1 MTAAF
6 YVLGFLQ
13 DDWNSIA
20 ATIDY
25 SIDLDSTFAQF
36 KILTPY
42 PGTPMFKQLEPLLT
56 ETNWEKFDGYSPTF
70 KHPNLT
76 AHELQYLLGS
86 AYKRFYIRP
95 SYLANFLKIQNPSI
109 RRWIGRLDQ
118 RRRGEVLARGN
129 RRYLARRYMLSAIS
143 RYGAR
148 VLPNTEQIV
157 AGCKARGELIQGPQI
172 SQFEA
177 AFARRAGMD
186 PAHAVAASYG
196 RMAFYYILKALD
208 LPAGSEIILPAL
220 TFWVVPALA
229 EVAGLKVV
237 FADVDPATFTLSP
250 EALERAITP
259 ATRAVVPT
267 HLYGLPCD
275 MGPILDIAARHKL
288 IVIEDCAHA
297 LGATWKGRPVGTLG
311 DAGFFS
317 FQTLKPLNCYG
328 GGLALVRDAAVA
340 ARVRALAE
348 AEPWPDEKRVTNRL
362 LVGRLQRIFIRP
374 WVFTI
379 SAFPILW
386 VSSLIGANP
395 DVYLW
400 EDIRS
405 LDPLPD
411 GYTERFPNV
420 QAAIGL
426 AALDALDDW
435 TEQTRR
441 HARVMDRAL
450 DDLPGITVPVD
461 SGGSHARVLP
471 VLRVRSAAR
480 RAGRALRAAG
490 RRHRDA
496 ARGRLQ
502 RPRPVRRRAGRACRR
517 ARRAEGRRRD
527 AASRVLHVDGRAGRR
542 AWLAWSA
549 MSSLAPRR

>member
-1 MTAAF
+1 
-6 YVLGFLQ
+6 
-13 DDWNSIA
+13 
-20 ATIDY
+20 
-25 SIDLDSTFAQF
+25 
-36 KILTPY
+36 
-42 PGTPMFKQLEPLLT
+42 
-56 ETNWEKFDGYSPTF
+56 
-70 KHPNLT
+70 
-76 AHELQYLLGS
+76 
-86 AYKRFYIRP
+86 
-95 SYLANFLKIQNPSI
+95 
-109 RRWIGRLDQ
+109 
-118 RRRGEVLARGN
+118 
-129 RRYLARRYMLSAIS
+129 MLSAIS

-177 AFARRAGMD
+177 AFARRAGVD

-229 EVAGLKVV
+229 KVAGLKVV

-450 DDLPGITVPVD
+450 DDLPGITVPVIPAD
-461 SGGSHARVLP
+461 RTHVYYQYCVYGPQRDELV
-471 VLRVRSAAR
+471 VRC
-480 RAGRALRAAG
+480 
-490 RRHRDA
+490 
-496 ARGRLQ
+496 
-502 RPRPVRRRAGRACRR
+502 VRRGVDV
-517 ARRAEGRRRD
+517 ET
-527 AASRVLHVDGRAGRR
+527 LHVDVCSDLDLFAGARVEPAGAPGAR
-542 AWLAWSA
+542 KAAGA
-549 MSSLAPRR
+549 MQLPVYSTLTDAQAARVARVVRSVLAPSRA